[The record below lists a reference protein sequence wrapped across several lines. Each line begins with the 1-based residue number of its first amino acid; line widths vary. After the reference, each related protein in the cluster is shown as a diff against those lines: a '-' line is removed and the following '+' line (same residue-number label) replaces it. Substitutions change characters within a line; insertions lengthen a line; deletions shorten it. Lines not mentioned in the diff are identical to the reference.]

1 MSKST
6 NWISIILFLILL
18 ALVGVYGALRLPY
31 LRAENGMPQGTKLQ
45 LSRQEDDAILLQW
58 ERSETADEY
67 CVQIYAHTP
76 DAEGQRPC
84 LFSRLCA
91 EPQCVLPLRLP
102 EDAPV
107 DLTIASRKHYTSLGK
122 PRVRMGKDPISVT
135 CYLNRPKIENL
146 TAYVD
151 AELAKVY
158 LSWTGWQDDIYRLS
172 VWGPDGSREQLRE
185 LRHVGAELQF
195 GASGDL
201 TIPAYGETVTF
212 ELDALRE
219 EPDIIFLGNLS
230 ATTSVHREDFLGR
243 TLRPEAEE
251 TGENRFLLTWNETKG
266 ARYQIREIDPKTG
279 AARILEEIPADGAR
293 SYQTGLLRPFATYC
307 FEIAALGGEV
317 IEGSDYAANPVRVEI
332 GTEEAVSYAT
342 VWSMKD
348 MEVRSEPGGGDVIGT
363 MVPARAYCVLEE
375 TDGWFRIGT
384 PQWSGFVDSAG
395 CMINLP
401 DYIGDLCSYDIT
413 NSYSSLYMVHE
424 YEIPAVTDTVVA
436 GYESVELSQETYLV
450 PLLYPTAKRLI
461 SAAAAMAADGYRI
474 RIYDSFRP
482 NRATRSIY
490 DLTEKIMDEP
500 IPAKT
505 FSGIP
510 VRDLPTLAEDE
521 ELTYGRLMTNG
532 IYGLGNFLA
541 AGGSMHNLG
550 VAMDLTM
557 ESIADRTELSMQT
570 AMHDLSWYSAISRNN
585 ANANLLRQ
593 YMLGAG
599 FGGLTSEWWHFQDNE
614 AVAAVKPANRWAGVT
629 PEGWHKDDAGWR
641 YRLADGSYCRATER
655 TIDGIAYR
663 FDGDGYAVQI

>member
-18 ALVGVYGALRLPY
+18 ALIGIYGALRLPY
-31 LRAENGMPQGTKLQ
+31 LRAENTMPQGTKLQ
-45 LSRQEDDAILLQW
+45 LSRQEDDTILLQW

-76 DAEGQRPC
+76 DAEGQRTC
-84 LFSRLCA
+84 LFSRMCT
-91 EPQCVLPLRLP
+91 EPQCVLPPRLP
-102 EDAPV
+102 EDTPV
-107 DLTIASRKHYTSLGK
+107 DLTVSSRKHYTALGK
-122 PRVRMGKDPISVT
+122 PLVRMGDELIFVT

-146 TAYVD
+146 SAFVD
-151 AELAKVY
+151 AENAKVY

-172 VWGPDGSREQLRE
+172 VVRPDGGREQLRE

-195 GASGDL
+195 GESGDFP
-201 TIPAYGETVTF
+201 IPAYGETVTF

-219 EPDIIFLGNLS
+219 GNDVIFRGNLCE
-230 ATTSVHREDFLGR
+230 TTAVIREDFLGR
-243 TLRPEAEE
+243 TLRPAAAEN
-251 TGENRFLLTWNETKG
+251 GENRFVLTWNETKG
-266 ARYQIREIDPKTG
+266 ERYQIREIDPKTD
-279 AARILEEIPADGAR
+279 ALRVLDEIPADGVR
-293 SYQTGLLRPFATYC
+293 SYQTGLLRPYATYC
-307 FEIAALGGEV
+307 YEIAALGGEV
-317 IEGSDYAANPVRVEI
+317 IEGSEYAAKPVRIEVS
-332 GTEEAVSYAT
+332 TAEAVSYAT

-363 MVPARAYCVLEE
+363 MAAARAYCVLEE
-375 TDGWFRIGT
+375 TNGWFRIGT

-424 YEIPAVTDTVVA
+424 YEIPEVTGTVVA
-436 GYESVELSQETYLV
+436 GYESVDLSQGTCLV

-461 SAAAAMAADGYRI
+461 NAAAAMAADGYRI
-474 RIYDSFRP
+474 KIYDSFRP

-490 DLTEKIMDEP
+490 DLAEKTMDEP
-500 IPAKT
+500 IPEKT
-505 FSGIP
+505 FSGVP
-510 VRDLPTLAEDE
+510 VRDLPTLGEDE
-521 ELTYGRLMTNG
+521 ELTYARLMTNG

-557 ESIADRTELSMQT
+557 ESAADRTELPMQT
-570 AMHDLSWYSAISRNN
+570 AMHDLSWYSAIARNN

-614 AVAAVKPANRWAGVT
+614 AVNTAKPANRWAGVS
-629 PEGWHKDDAGWR
+629 PEGWCKDDIGWR
-641 YRLADGSYCRATER
+641 YRLADGTCCRATER
-655 TIDGIAYR
+655 TIDGTVYR
-663 FDGDGYAVQI
+663 FDTEGYAVRS